1 MRLPGPL
8 GALYRAIAPDE
19 VEGPGF
25 GRFEIGLILVIAAG
39 LTTAQFLGSEY
50 TFIDLFGDAL
60 QRDAVARLTAAGD
73 LVGAELAQAGD
84 HPLYRFANLTWWVA
98 CCVLGYMVLPAL
110 WLLINRRSIID
121 TGYLRPSG
129 FTRHLKLYGALF
141 ALVMVAVVAVSFMPA
156 NQQIYPFY
164 RQAGRSWFDLIAWE
178 LIYGLQFVALEFL
191 FRGVMLEGLRRWLGH
206 GAILVMLLPYCML
219 HFGKTS
225 IESLAALIA
234 GLALGS
240 LAMKYRSI
248 WGGVLLHWS
257 IAMGMDVLSLVH
269 QGKLPTRWWPDL

>member
-8 GALYRAIAPDE
+8 GALYRAIAPE
-19 VEGPGF
+19 KTEGPPV
-25 GRFEIGLILVIAAG
+25 GRFEVGLILIIAAG
-39 LTTAQFLGSEY
+39 LTLAQFLGSEPA
-50 TFIDLFGDAL
+50 FLDLFGDRL
-60 QRDAVARLTAAGD
+60 RDAAAERMTAAGD
-73 LVGAELAQAGD
+73 PLGAELAHATD
-84 HPLYRFANLTWWVA
+84 HPLYRFANLAWWVF
-98 CCVLGYMVLPAL
+98 CCVAGYMLLPMIWLAL
-110 WLLINRRSIID
+110 NGRSIID
-121 TGYLRPSG
+121 TGYLRIGG
-129 FTRHLKLYGALF
+129 FTRHLGLYGVLF
-141 ALVMVAVVAVSFMPA
+141 ALVMVAVVGASFMPA

-164 RQAGRSWFDLIAWE
+164 RLAGRSWADLIAWE

-219 HFGKTS
+219 HFGKTAT
-225 IESLAALIA
+225 ESMAALVA

-248 WGGVLLHWS
+248 WGGALLHWS
-257 IAMGMDVLSLVH
+257 IALGMDVLSLVH